1 MRKTIM
7 SMILALVCLVFFC
20 TAYAEESEI
29 FSIVR
34 QHLLAN
40 EGDTSTLSRDKIS
53 AMIEDLAQNGYPV
66 SESEYQDEE
75 STYEVTLDILESILG
90 SYYDWSIEEKHAF
103 DQLMVECG
111 ELSYCHNLLP
121 GDGEISQEDA
131 LRIALSE
138 ISSRFNLDPS
148 LLDNP
153 SAVYVSYYIA
163 DHSVCGGMW
172 RFGVELQNQMSFG
185 VEVTDGAVTRCEKY
199 IVIDDLEEEYNS
211 LCEQRGGFFK
221 WSLQEK
227 MEFADSLPTKL
238 ARAKEKDAL
247 LRSVVE
253 LEAIAAY
260 GFCLPADE
268 AISQE
273 EALSLAAAAM
283 EDEFHISNWNET
295 YYSFFFQKDVGYVWR
310 VILWGTED
318 EQYTSVV
325 VDMQALTGELLSM
338 KTNGRFANEY
348 IPYVERL

>member
-1 MRKTIM
+1 MKKTMM
-7 SMILALVCLVFFC
+7 SMISVLVFLVFFC
-20 TAYAEESEI
+20 TAYAEENAF
-29 FSIVR
+29 FSIIR
-34 QHLLAN
+34 QHLLTDEEN
-40 EGDTSTLSRDKIS
+40 TSILSKEKIS
-53 AMIEDLAQNGYPV
+53 AMIEDLAQIGYPV
-66 SESEYQDEE
+66 SESEFKDEE
-75 STYEVTLDILESILG
+75 YTYDVALDILESILG
-90 SYYDWSIEEKHAF
+90 NYFDWTIEEKHQF

-111 ELSYCHNLLP
+111 ELSYCFNLLP

-131 LRIALSE
+131 LRIALNE

-153 SAVYVSYYIA
+153 SAIYVSYYIA

-172 RFGVELQNQMSFG
+172 RFGVELQNQMNFS
-185 VEVTDGAVTRCEKY
+185 VEVTDGSVTRCEKN

-211 LCEQRGGFFK
+211 LCEQRGAFFK

-227 MEFADSLPTKL
+227 MEFANSLPLKL
-238 ARAKEKDAL
+238 AKAKKKDAL

-295 YYSFFFQKDVGYVWR
+295 YYSFFFRKDVGYVWR
-310 VILWGTED
+310 VIFWGTED

-338 KTNGRFANEY
+338 KTNGKTLSEY